1 MPLAMNDQQIAAI
14 VRAALR
20 ADARLAP
27 LPVDVTVDQG
37 TVTLRGELP
46 TPDARALTVAVVQ
59 RTRGVRAVVDQLTVT
74 PAAARPDPE
83 ITADVVAALIRDAAL
98 DPARIDVQT
107 LDGVVYLRG
116 AVPSPSTRQLADS
129 IARSIDGVQ
138 DVVADLVLEP
148 PVVHPDSEL
157 QRLVRQRLDAV
168 LQPAVAHRVRV
179 AVHHGIAHLSGAVDS
194 AALRWAIDDL
204 VRWTPGI
211 LDVIDA
217 MQVAGHSG

>member
-27 LPVDVTVDQG
+27 LPVDVTVDRG
-37 TVTLRGELP
+37 IVTLRGEIP
-46 TPDARALTVAVVQ
+46 TPEARTLTVAVVQ
-59 RTRGVRAVVDQLTVT
+59 RTRGVRAVIDQLTVT

-98 DPARIDVQT
+98 DLARIDVQT
-107 LDGVVYLRG
+107 FDGVVYLRG
-116 AVPSPSTRQLADS
+116 TVPSPSTRQLVDA
-129 IARSIDGVQ
+129 IARSIDGVY

-148 PVVHPDSEL
+148 PVVHPDSAL

-179 AVHHGIAHLSGAVDS
+179 AVHHGIAHLSGTVDS

-204 VRWTPGI
+204 ARWTPGI

-217 MQVAGHSG
+217 MQVAGQSS

>member
-20 ADARLAP
+20 ADARLAS

-46 TPDARALTVAVVQ
+46 TPDARALTVA
-59 RTRGVRAVVDQLTVT
+59 